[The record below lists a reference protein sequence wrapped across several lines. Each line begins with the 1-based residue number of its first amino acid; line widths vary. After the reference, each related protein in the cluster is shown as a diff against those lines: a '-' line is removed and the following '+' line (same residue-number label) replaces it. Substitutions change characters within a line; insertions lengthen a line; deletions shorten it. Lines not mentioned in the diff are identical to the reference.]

1 LVGSLARFVLANNQL
16 LPSETKDM
24 IRIIVGTETGTAEF
38 VADDIQGLLAEHGIT
53 ASVELTNDWFAS
65 YLSAQPIKGANEA
78 FDEASTETWLLCT
91 STHGAGDVPHNLK
104 PFVDAVN
111 AIPDLSSIKFGVIG
125 LGDSSYDTYCEAA
138 KKLESLLKEKNAD
151 QLFDPILADAMSDDL
166 PEDIILPILTQHLA
180 ILKS

>member
-1 LVGSLARFVLANNQL
+1 
-16 LPSETKDM
+16 M

-38 VADDIQGLLAEHGIT
+38 VADDIQALLEEHGIT
-53 ASVELTNDWFAS
+53 ASVELTHDWFAS
-65 YLSAQPIKGANEA
+65 YQSAQANVSNVDA
-78 FDEASTETWLLCT
+78 TQETWLLCT

-104 PFVDAVN
+104 PFVDAVD
-111 AIPDLSSIKFGVIG
+111 AVPDLSAIKYAVIG

-138 KKLESLLKEKNAD
+138 KKVDSLLKEKNAD

-180 ILKS
+180 TLKS